1 MNTLIPLAYHYG
13 GGVSAHMVVVVAAAP
28 TME

>member
-1 MNTLIPLAYHYG
+1 VTDFIPLAYHYG
-13 GGVSAHMVVVVAAAP
+13 GGWTAHMVVVVAAAP